1 MTPQFSIPSEPR
13 SEVSTLDATCV
24 SAAEELHDSDKPDV
38 LRFLAAR
45 PLHTVVMSG
54 FIRDNGLESW
64 LNRGTFYAC
73 RDQLGELDGVA
84 LIGHAVFLETR
95 SDNAIRAFA
104 KVAQSVTSAHM
115 VMGEQE
121 NIQRFWQYY
130 APSGK
135 PARLFG
141 REMLLVQTAPTNPVE
156 PVPGLRTAGSDDLSL
171 IVPVHARMALEQ
183 SGMDPLKT
191 DAEGFRSRCARRI
204 RQGRVWVLIQ
214 EGQLIFKADII
225 SDTPEAIYLEGI
237 YVAPHER
244 GRGYGSRCLS
254 MMVTNLL
261 KRTQAVVV
269 LVDGEHA
276 SAQSFFQKVGFVP
289 NGMYETIFLR
299 E

>member
-1 MTPQFSIPSEPR
+1 MTPQFSIPSETPN
-13 SEVSTLDATCV
+13 EVSTLEATCI
-24 SAAEELHDSDKPDV
+24 STAQELHDSDKADV

-84 LIGHAVFLETR
+84 LIGHAVFLEAR

-104 KVAQSVTSAHM
+104 RVAQGVNSHM

-121 NIQRFWQYY
+121 NIRRFWRYY

-141 REMLLVQTAPTNPVE
+141 REMLLVQTSPVDAVA
-156 PVPGLRTAGSDDLSL
+156 PVPGLRYASSDDLSL
-171 IVPVHARMALEQ
+171 IVPVHAAMALEQ
-183 SGMDPLKT
+183 SGVDPLKT
-191 DAEGFRSRCARRI
+191 DAEGFSSRCARRI
-204 RQGRVWVLIQ
+204 RQGRVWVLIH

-225 SDTPEAIYLEGI
+225 SDTPEAVYLEGV

-254 MMVTNLL
+254 LIVANLL

-269 LVDGEHA
+269 LVDGAHE
-276 SAQSFFQKVGFVP
+276 SQQSFFQKVGFVP
-289 NGMYETIFLR
+289 NGLYETIFLK